1 MSTIL
6 FETTLSDADDEQA
19 FLTLPKGTSG
29 IRSSST
35 VEGTV
40 NGFPFR
46 TRLEAHRRIPLSTG
60 MCGGAGI
67 EPGDACRVEITRVDD
82 EAETRL
88 PAELEKALA
97 DASEARQTWDDI
109 TPLARRDW
117 ILWITTA
124 KKPETRL
131 IRVEKTC
138 SKLASGMRRVCCFP
152 GLKWLTRDHVAP
164 EETWASLP

>member
-6 FETTLSDADDEQA
+6 FETTLSDAGDAQT

-29 IRSSST
+29 IPSSST
-35 VEGTV
+35 LEGTV

-46 TRLEAHRRIPLSTG
+46 SRLEADRRIPLSTG

-67 EPGDACRVEITRVDD
+67 EPGDACRVEITRVGD
-82 EAETRL
+82 EPETRL
-88 PAELEKALA
+88 PAEFEKALA
-97 DASEARQTWDDI
+97 DANAARQTWIDI

-131 IRVEKTC
+131 VRIEKTC

-152 GLKWLTRDHVAP
+152 GLTWLTRDHVGP
-164 EETWASLP
+164 EETWARL

>member
-1 MSTIL
+1 MPTIC
-6 FETTLSDADDEQA
+6 FETTLSDAGGGQA
-19 FLTLPKGTSG
+19 FLMLPKGTSG
-29 IRSSST
+29 IPSSST
-35 VEGTV
+35 LEGAV

-46 TRLEAHRRIPLSTG
+46 SRLEAHRRIPLSTG

-67 EPGDACRVEITRVDD
+67 EPGDACRVEITRVGD
-82 EAETRL
+82 EPETRL
-88 PAELEKALA
+88 PVELEKALA
-97 DASEARQTWDDI
+97 DESAARQTWIDI

-131 IRVEKTC
+131 VRIEKTC

-152 GLKWLTRDHVAP
+152 GLTWLTRDHVSP
-164 EETWASLP
+164 EETWARL